1 MADPRIEK
9 IIMLGGTLRGFEQYM
24 TMLLEL
30 DKELIDDMAEVLEDK
45 VFDEG
50 KKEHA
55 TFYHWVRFV
64 RDMRAM
70 NHLSELSWAD
80 QRPEHLKMD

>member
-30 DKELIDDMAEVLEDK
+30 DMDILEALVDELEDR
-45 VFDEG
+45 VFDSD
-50 KKEHA
+50 
-55 TFYHWVRFV
+55 TRPLIPFYCWVRFV
-64 RDMRAM
+64 RDMRSM
-70 NHLSELSWAD
+70 SHLSELSWAD